1 MSSLKE
7 LVASLFHESPLLL
20 LFTVSSIGFLV
31 GRVRVSG
38 FSLGVAAVLF
48 VGLGVGA
55 LDPAL
60 RLPEVVQQLGLAIFV
75 YTIGIGSGAG
85 FFTSLRRRGLRD
97 LAIVAGSISLA
108 ALLAFA
114 IGRGLG
120 LDAAS
125 IAGLFSGSLTNTPAL
140 ASVVELLGHTG
151 ASEAAKSAPVVAY
164 SLAYPSSVLV
174 VLLVLF
180 FARRLPILE
189 PTPSRRPP
197 AGELVG
203 ATVRIKPGVS
213 GTAAALAHTSGYNVV
228 FSRHKRGGRMTVVS
242 EDTLLEPDDLVSVVG
257 LERDVRAAVAALGV
271 ESPERLD
278 LDRTVLDFRRVFVS
292 RPAACNVPLH
302 DLDLVRRFGAVVTR
316 VRRGDVD
323 ILPGAETELELGDR
337 VRVVAPRERLGA
349 VAKFLGDSYRAL
361 AEIDVLTFGL
371 GIAVGLLLG
380 AVSVPVP
387 GGGAFKLGLAGG
399 PLVVGLV
406 LGRVG
411 RTGPLFWT
419 LPFSANLTLR
429 QLGLVL
435 FLAGVGTRSGDAFAS
450 KLLAGQGG
458 GMLVAGGLI
467 ALASAGSVVA
477 IGRFLKLPTDLL
489 GGMVSGIQT
498 QPAALAF
505 VAERSTTDQAN
516 VGYASV
522 FPLATITKIVVAQLL
537 FAWLR

>member
-1 MSSLKE
+1 VSSLKE

-20 LFTVSSIGFLV
+20 LFTVSSVGFLV

-257 LERDVRAAVAALGV
+257 LERDVHAAVAALGV

-292 RPAACNVPLH
+292 RPAACSVPLH

-477 IGRFLKLPTDLL
+477 VGRLLKMPTDLL

-505 VAERSTTDQAN
+505 VAERSSTDQAN

>member
-1 MSSLKE
+1 MSSLKQ

-60 RLPEVVQQLGLAIFV
+60 RLPEIVQQLGLAIFV

-108 ALLAFA
+108 ALLAVA

-213 GTAAALAHTSGYNVV
+213 GTATALAHTSGYNVV

-257 LERDVRAAVAALGV
+257 LERDVHAAVAALGV

-292 RPAACNVPLH
+292 RPAACSVPLH

-323 ILPGAETELELGDR
+323 ILPSAETELELGDR

-371 GIAVGLLLG
+371 GIAVGLVLG

-477 IGRFLKLPTDLL
+477 IGRLLKMPTDLL

-505 VAERSTTDQAN
+505 VAERSSTDQAN

>member
-20 LFTVSSIGFLV
+20 LFTVSSVGFLV

-257 LERDVRAAVAALGV
+257 LERDVHAAVAALGV

-292 RPAACNVPLH
+292 RPAACSVPLH

-477 IGRFLKLPTDLL
+477 VGRLLKMPTDLL

-505 VAERSTTDQAN
+505 VAERSSTDQAN